1 MVQMF
6 GYPVPKVPKNIV
18 EGAQGAVDLLKQKS
32 SVAAFGAINEK
43 VKDKN
48 EEEQTVRGQSLR
60 ELEQF
65 FKKYDEKEKY
75 AGLRRIGNPED
86 GTALWT
92 RVPNEQVAA
101 KLSERTE
108 RRRAKKHLQAEH
120 LKEKKLDEIE
130 DKLEKINRNCC
141 VVA

>member
-1 MVQMF
+1 M
-6 GYPVPKVPKNIV
+6 
-18 EGAQGAVDLLKQKS
+18 
-32 SVAAFGAINEK
+32 
-43 VKDKN
+43 
-48 EEEQTVRGQSLR
+48 
-60 ELEQF
+60 EQF
-65 FKKYDEKEKY
+65 FEKHPKSNGW

-108 RRRAKKHLQAEH
+108 RRRAKKHLQDEH

-130 DKLEKINRNCC
+130 DKLEKISRNCC
-141 VVA
+141 VIA